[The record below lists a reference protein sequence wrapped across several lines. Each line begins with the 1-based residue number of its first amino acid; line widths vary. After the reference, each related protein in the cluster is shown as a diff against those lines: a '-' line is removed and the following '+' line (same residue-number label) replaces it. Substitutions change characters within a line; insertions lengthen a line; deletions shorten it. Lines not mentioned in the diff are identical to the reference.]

1 MIFASFK
8 MFVRQ
13 IYSDSMLAVAT
24 AAPLLAGAAFRFGF
38 PAAERLLAVRF
49 GGPVLSP
56 WYLLIDLFLAVL
68 APYMLC
74 FASAMV
80 ILEERDC
87 GIAAY
92 LAVTPV
98 GRAGY
103 FASRL
108 AFPAA
113 IAGAA
118 SFAVLSVFGLSGM
131 GIASR
136 ALASLRSAVVALTVS
151 LLVVAASRNRIEGM
165 AVAKLCGLVLL
176 GLVLL
181 GVAVPFI
188 ADSPRRFAAAF
199 LPTFWMGEA
208 AVRFSP
214 VAVFAF
220 AAVSVLWL
228 LPLLAAAFRDS
239 RRTA

>member
-151 LLVVAASRNRIEGM
+151 LLVVAASRNRIEGI
-165 AVAKLCGLVLL
+165 AVAKLC

>member
-1 MIFASFK
+1 MIFASLK
-8 MFVRQ
+8 MFVGQ
-13 IYSDSMLAVAT
+13 IYSDSMIAVAT
-24 AAPLLAGAAFRFGF
+24 SAPLLAGAAFRFGF

-98 GRAGY
+98 GRVGY

-136 ALASLRSAVVALTVS
+136 ALASLGSAVVALTVS

-165 AVAKLCGLVLL
+165 AVAKLC

>member
-136 ALASLRSAVVALTVS
+136 ALASLGSAVVALTVS

-165 AVAKLCGLVLL
+165 AVAKLC